1 MMFQPSLWGSIFD
14 GHHTLHSL
22 TALVLDS
29 FSAFWKIV
37 SLISKGRIIGLVP
50 GKAAFY
56 FEKSTTKMGS
66 LSFE

>member
-1 MMFQPSLWGSIFD
+1 MVT
-14 GHHTLHSL
+14 TLRSL
-22 TALVLDS
+22 TALVLAS

-37 SLISKGRIIGLVP
+37 SSISKGRIIGLVP